1 MSDLRLAE
9 QRRNAVV
16 REDRAVFARED
27 RTVLAVAAQTDAA
40 FHVALHGKVGAL
52 HRDTAPLEFHGG
64 EAHHDFRTAYKRRG
78 IARVEGGA
86 GNHGG
91 DDPNVAAPGTGGAIH
106 GDLNFE
112 IEFAAPVLQFVAV
125 EDVFRG
131 AGTVEENNLTVLF
144 ALCHQTVEGG
154 PERRKADASGYD
166 DDVTSGSVFDG
177 PVRAERSAN
186 AEHVAPSQ
194 QAHGFGNGADDARGV
209 LEHGRRSRIA
219 ADRDGYL
226 TNAIYIKH
234 VELAWAERE
243 ALGGVG
249 GHDFEGK
256 GVVGLLPHALN
267 AVGGGEHW
275 IRVRR
280 LRRR

>member
-16 REDRAVFARED
+16 SEDRAIFARED
-27 RTVLAVAAQTDAA
+27 GTVLAVAAQTYAA
-40 FHVALHGKVGAL
+40 FHVALHGQVGAL

-64 EAHHDFRTAYKRRG
+64 ETHHDFRTADEGCG
-78 IARVEGGA
+78 IAWVEGGA

-112 IEFAAPVLQFVAV
+112 IEFAAPLLQFVAV

-154 PERRKADASGYD
+154 PERREADASGYD
-166 DDVTSGSVFDG
+166 DDVTSCSVFDG
-177 PVRAERSAN
+177 PGRAERRAN

-209 LEHGRRSRIA
+209 LEHGRRSRVA

-226 TNAIYIKH
+226 TNAINIKH
-234 VELAWAERE
+234 VELAGAKRE

-249 GHDFEGK
+249 GHDFEG
-256 GVVGLLPHALN
+256 
-267 AVGGGEHW
+267 GGGA
-275 IRVRR
+275 R
-280 LRRR
+280 LLRPAV